1 MKISENKPSLKVT
14 DIFGEILSSLAEE
27 DHAMLATI
35 IATTGSTPAAAH
47 SKMLVRKGGAVSVG
61 TVGGGCMEGEVL
73 LRASRL
79 YDTGCA
85 KIFSFQLNEDD
96 MQHGLIC
103 GGNLD
108 ILIEPITRR
117 DLPLFE
123 ELKSMRDNGSDSVI
137 VSLIGNDGRMLD
149 KVLVD
154 PMRTSDAPS
163 SGIVRSPVECGKLF
177 TTPEKSMADVI
188 ARAHRSGDTV
198 RMEVGD
204 SVLIVEPLPGIPPL
218 VVFGGGH
225 VAKYV
230 SRAAAMAG
238 FGVTIVDDREYF
250 ASAERFP
257 EARRTVVADFRTAIA
272 GLDITS
278 STYLLIVTRGHQYDE
293 EILGQALTTPA
304 KYIGMIG
311 SKRKVT
317 TTFGHLL
324 EQGHTAGSL
333 GRVHAPVGLAIGALT
348 AEEIAISI
356 VAELISVRR
365 NSGPRGTDIPVGQP
379 GTPRGTDIPVGHTR
393 SGQ

>member
-1 MKISENKPSLKVT
+1 
-14 DIFGEILSSLAEE
+14 
-27 DHAMLATI
+27 
-35 IATTGSTPAAAH
+35 
-47 SKMLVRKGGAVSVG
+47 
-61 TVGGGCMEGEVL
+61 
-73 LRASRL
+73 
-79 YDTGCA
+79 
-85 KIFSFQLNEDD
+85 
-96 MQHGLIC
+96 
-103 GGNLD
+103 
-108 ILIEPITRR
+108 
-117 DLPLFE
+117 
-123 ELKSMRDNGSDSVI
+123 
-137 VSLIGNDGRMLD
+137 
-149 KVLVD
+149 
-154 PMRTSDAPS
+154 
-163 SGIVRSPVECGKLF
+163 
-177 TTPEKSMADVI
+177 
-188 ARAHRSGDTV
+188 
-198 RMEVGD
+198 
-204 SVLIVEPLPGIPPL
+204 
-218 VVFGGGH
+218 
-225 VAKYV
+225 
-230 SRAAAMAG
+230 MAG

-333 GRVHAPVGLAIGALT
+333 GRVHAPVGLALGALT

-379 GTPRGTDIPVGHTR
+379 GTPRGTDIPVGQPGTPRGTDILVGQPGTPRGTDILVGQPGTPRGTDIPVGHTR